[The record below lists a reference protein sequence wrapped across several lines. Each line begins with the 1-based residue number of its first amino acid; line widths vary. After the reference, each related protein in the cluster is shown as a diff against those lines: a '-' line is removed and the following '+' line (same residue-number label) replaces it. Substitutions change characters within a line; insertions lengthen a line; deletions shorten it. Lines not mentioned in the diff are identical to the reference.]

1 MKAQITE
8 LEPGRV
14 SDVCVCV
21 LETWEGGHGRG
32 ETPSRKWQRTQNV
45 PPSSVRSRAL
55 YSTSLASHLFAI
67 YLLSL
72 PFPLYCLPFP
82 DAPFLPSAV
91 SVSPCCTH
99 SSLCDQH
106 QRGVCSAAQSVLIAQ
121 LYTCGSL
128 SHRGM
133 TLWASSLSPLVFIE
147 LGISG

>member
-14 SDVCVCV
+14 SDVCV

-45 PPSSVRSRAL
+45 PALSVRSRAL

-72 PFPLYCLPFP
+72 PFVLYCLPFP
-82 DAPFLPSAV
+82 DALFLPSDV

-99 SSLCDQH
+99 SSLHDQG
-106 QRGVCSAAQSVLIAQ
+106 QRGVSALQLSLCSLPSCTPAAAFPIV
-121 LYTCGSL
+121 G
-128 SHRGM
+128 
-133 TLWASSLSPLVFIE
+133 
-147 LGISG
+147 